1 MTLKKYILKNLWLQ
15 VVISLLIGLAVGLV
29 LGDDVGVGVEEQ
41 NLDFVTSYLSIPA
54 NIFLSL
60 IYMIIVPLIFTSI
73 VVAVNALGATEK
85 LKTLGLGVSTYFVIT
100 TTIAILVAVLLASI
114 IAPGSLID
122 VVAMQESYDLSE
134 KEMEIKDGFSLD
146 DIPNAVSNIIPRN
159 PITSYLEGQMFSIL
173 IFALIIGLSMA
184 ALPKESTKPFLD
196 ILESVQKITLHI
208 LLFSMKIVPF
218 AVFGLIVG
226 MVSKVGIESM
236 AGLGVYMGTVVL
248 GLGVLLLVYVLILK
262 IVAKRPISSTFSKF
276 RNPQT
281 VSFSTASSMATMP
294 VTLKT
299 AEEDLKIDP
308 EVSKFVI
315 PFGTTVNMALKTAE
329 EDLKIDPE
337 VSKFVIPFGTT
348 VNMDGTAL
356 YQVIAVFFLAQLF
369 SIELSI
375 LAIFVIII
383 TSLLASIGTP
393 AVPGAGTIVLSTIL
407 ITVGIP
413 PVGILLLLSVDR
425 ILDMIRTMVNVT
437 GDLTACCVFDKITG
451 NSKK

>member
-1 MTLKKYILKNLWLQ
+1 MTLKKYIFKNLWLQ
-15 VVISLLIGLAVGLV
+15 VVLSLIIGLSVGLV
-29 LGDDVGVGVEEQ
+29 LGDDVGVGVEDE
-41 NLDFVTSYLSIPA
+41 NLGFVTSYLSIPA

-73 VVAVNALGATEK
+73 VVAVNSLGATEK
-85 LKTLGLGVSTYFVIT
+85 LKTLGLGVATYFVIT

-122 VVAMQESYDLSE
+122 IATMQESFDLSDT
-134 KEMEIKDGFSLD
+134 EMGINEGFSLD
-146 DIPNAVSNIIPRN
+146 DIPNAISNIIPRN
-159 PITSYLEGQMFSIL
+159 PITSYLEGQMLSIL

-184 ALPKESTKPFLD
+184 ALPKESTKSFLD
-196 ILESVQKITLHI
+196 ILESVQKITLYI

-236 AGLGVYMGTVVL
+236 AGLGVYMVTVVL
-248 GLGVLLLVYVLILK
+248 GLGVLLVVYALILK
-262 IVAKRPISSTFSKF
+262 VIAKRPISSTFSKF

-299 AEEDLKIDP
+299 AEEELKI
-308 EVSKFVI
+308 
-315 PFGTTVNMALKTAE
+315 N
-329 EDLKIDPE
+329 PE

-425 ILDMIRTMVNVT
+425 ILDMVRTMVNVT
-437 GDLTACCVFDKITG
+437 GDLTACCVFDKLTR
-451 NSKK
+451 NKD

>member
-1 MTLKKYILKNLWLQ
+1 MTFKNYILKNLWIQ
-15 VVISLLIGLAVGLV
+15 VVISLIAGLFVGLII
-29 LGDDVGVGVEEQ
+29 GDDVGVGIEDDTVESI
-41 NLDFVTSYLSIPA
+41 TPYLSIPA

-60 IYMIIVPLIFTSI
+60 IYMIIVPLIFSSI
-73 VVAVNALGATEK
+73 VVAITSLGSREK
-85 LKTLGLGVSTYFVIT
+85 LKTLGLGVGIYFVIT
-100 TTIAILVAVLLASI
+100 TTIAILVAVFLVSI
-114 IAPGSLID
+114 IAPGDLLDFSALK
-122 VVAMQESYDLSE
+122 ESYNLTDAE
-134 KEMEIKDGFSLD
+134 VEIKDGFSLD

-159 PITSYLEGQMFSIL
+159 PITSYLEGQMLSIL

-184 ALPKESTKPFLD
+184 ALPKESAKPLLD
-196 ILESVQKITLHI
+196 ILESIQKITLHI

-226 MVSKVGIESM
+226 MISKVGIGSM
-236 AGLGVYMGTVVL
+236 VGMGAYMGTVVL
-248 GLGVLLLVYVLILK
+248 GLGVMLVVYILILK

-299 AEEDLKIDP
+299 AEESLKID
-308 EVSKFVI
+308 
-315 PFGTTVNMALKTAE
+315 TR
-329 EDLKIDPE
+329 

-369 SIELSI
+369 SIELSMI
-375 LAIFVIII
+375 SIFVIII

-393 AVPGAGTIVLSTIL
+393 AVPGAGVIVLSTIL

-413 PVGILLLLSVDR
+413 PVGILLLISVDR

-437 GDLTACCVFDKITG
+437 GDLTACCVFDKITRD
-451 NSKK
+451 

>member
-1 MTLKKYILKNLWLQ
+1 MTLKNYIFKNLWFQ
-15 VVISLLIGLAVGLV
+15 VVISLIIGLTVGLI
-29 LGDDVGVGVEEQ
+29 LGDDVGVSVDDES
-41 NLDFVTSYLSIPA
+41 LDFITSYLKIPA
-54 NIFLSL
+54 SIFVSL
-60 IYMIIVPLIFTSI
+60 IYMIIVPLIFSSI
-73 VVAVNALGATEK
+73 VVAINSLGTTEK
-85 LKTLGLGVSTYFVIT
+85 LKTLGLGVGVYFVIT
-100 TTIAILVAVLLASI
+100 TTIAILVAVFLASL
-114 IAPGSLID
+114 IAPGNLLDISAL
-122 VVAMQESYDLSE
+122 QESYDLIDNDTKINE
-134 KEMEIKDGFSLD
+134 GFSLD
-146 DIPNAVSNIIPRN
+146 DIPNAVSTIIPKN
-159 PITSYLEGQMFSIL
+159 PITSYLEGQMLSIL

-184 ALPKESTKPFLD
+184 ALPKESAKPLLD

-226 MVSKVGIESM
+226 MVSKIGLESM
-236 AGLGVYMGTVVL
+236 AGLGVYMITVVI
-248 GLGVLLLVYVLILK
+248 GLAIMLSVYALILK
-262 IVAKRPISSTFSKF
+262 FVAKRPISSTFSKF

-299 AEEDLKIDP
+299 AEENLKID
-308 EVSKFVI
+308 SR
-315 PFGTTVNMALKTAE
+315 
-329 EDLKIDPE
+329 

-369 SIELSI
+369 SIELSPIAI
-375 LAIFVIII
+375 LVIII

-437 GDLTACCVFDKITG
+437 GDLTACCVFDKITQ
-451 NSKK
+451 KKSTGKE

>member
-1 MTLKKYILKNLWLQ
+1 MSLKYYVLKNIWIQ
-15 VVISLLIGLAVGLV
+15 VVFSLIIGLAVGLV
-29 LGDDVGVGVEEQ
+29 LGDDVGIGVGDDS
-41 NLDFVTSYLSIPA
+41 LDSATSYLKIPA
-54 NIFLSL
+54 SIFVSL
-60 IYMIIVPLIFTSI
+60 IYMIIVPLIFSSI
-73 VVAVNALGATEK
+73 VVAVNSLGTTEK
-85 LKTLGLGVSTYFVIT
+85 LKTLGLGVASYFVIT
-100 TTIAILVAVLLASI
+100 TTIAILIAVSLGSI

-122 VVAMQESYDLSE
+122 ISALQDSYDLSDTD
-134 KEMEIKDGFSLD
+134 MEVSDGFSLD
-146 DIPNAVSNIIPRN
+146 DIPNAVSSIIPRN
-159 PITSYLEGQMFSIL
+159 PITSYLEGQMLSIL
-173 IFALIIGLSMA
+173 VFALIIGLSMTA
-184 ALPKESTKPFLD
+184 IPKESAKPLLD

-226 MVSKVGIESM
+226 MVSKIGIESM

-248 GLGVLLLVYVLILK
+248 GLGIMLSVYVLILK
-262 IVAKRPISSTFSKF
+262 FVAKRPISSTLAKF

-281 VSFSTASSMATMP
+281 LSFSTASSMATMP

-299 AEEDLKIDP
+299 AEESLKIDP
-308 EVSKFVI
+308 R
-315 PFGTTVNMALKTAE
+315 
-329 EDLKIDPE
+329 

-369 SIELSI
+369 SIELSVLSI
-375 LAIFVIII
+375 LVIII

-413 PVGILLLLSVDR
+413 PVGILLLLSVCLLYTSPSPRD
-425 ILDMIRTMVNVT
+425 
-437 GDLTACCVFDKITG
+437 
-451 NSKK
+451 